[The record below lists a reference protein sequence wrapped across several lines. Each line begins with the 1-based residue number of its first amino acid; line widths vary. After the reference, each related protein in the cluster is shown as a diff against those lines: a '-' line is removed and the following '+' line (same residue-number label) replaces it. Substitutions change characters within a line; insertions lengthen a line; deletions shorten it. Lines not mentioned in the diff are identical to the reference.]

1 MTDDLRRLDGAMVQA
16 AMQGGYVAEIP
27 ADLIAERLLAALAAR
42 SEPLVTGVHDGGTF
56 VYGDRSEPREAM
68 TDVPGHGDTQYLAGS
83 EPRAE
88 GLREALERVT
98 AMLEEE
104 CYPLAE
110 DPANGIEYNEGIC
123 AERGR
128 IAGILDS
135 LLSPEAEGLKPHPGS
150 PHEFVTR
157 CMACGEN
164 GFLNVSVLTHNER
177 VTISEGEW

>member
-1 MTDDLRRLDGAMVQA
+1 MSDDAAVTPAPDPLEALLAECAEACTSGCHSDDCEHHGHILALAQA
-16 AMQGGYVAEIP
+16 AP
-27 ADLIAERLLAALAAR
+27 
-42 SEPLVTGVHDGGTF
+42 P
-56 VYGDRSEPREAM
+56 P
-68 TDVPGHGDTQYLAGS
+68 
-83 EPRAE
+83 E
-88 GLREALERVT
+88 GLRESLYRVT

-110 DPANGIEYNEGIC
+110 NPENGIEYNEGVC

-164 GFLNVSVLTHNER
+164 GFLNVAVITHNER